1 MRGDDAMR
9 EPSDRPVSIRDVAR
23 AAGVSTATVSNV
35 YNDKSEMTPAT
46 RERVLEVG
54 ARLGYRPS
62 AIGRALRSGRSRVL
76 GIVVGF
82 GDSVVWQ
89 ETYMP
94 YYRDVIAGAALEAV
108 GHGYSIAAAPAAAD
122 GRIDTNLPLDGVILV
137 DPVPPDPIVEYCARQ
152 GIAVVTDGGYP
163 RPEETASPLRSVRV
177 NLQDGLPALFEGM
190 RPPGGAGLRP
200 ALFVG
205 PRLDSYSSDTIAVY
219 DAWCSA
225 QSVSPLVWALRPGE
239 DPVAGAARLFTEKGG
254 LFDAVH
260 SLNETYSNALLAVA
274 RDRAVRI
281 PDELQLSVVG
291 RAGASGAD
299 LRVNYLDV
307 DPVHTGAVCVR
318 TLIALLEAGDPD
330 AVDDVVLDACVLPGG
345 RHR

>member
-1 MRGDDAMR
+1 MAEQR
-9 EPSDRPVSIRDVAR
+9 DRPVSIRDVAR
-23 AAGVSTATVSNV
+23 VAGVSTATVSNV
-35 YNDKSEMTPAT
+35 YNNKSEMAAAT

-54 ARLGYRPS
+54 SRLGYRPS

-82 GDSVVWQ
+82 GDSAVWQ

-108 GHGYSIAAAPAAAD
+108 GHGYSIAAAPATAD

-137 DPVPPDPIVEYCARQ
+137 DPVPPDPIVEYCNRR

-163 RPEETASPLRSVRV
+163 RPEGTTSALRSVRV
-177 NLQDGLPALFEGM
+177 NLQEGLADLFGD
-190 RPPGGAGLRP
+190 LRSHNSHDLSP

-205 PRLDSYSSDTIAVY
+205 PRLDSYSSDTIRVY
-219 DAWCSA
+219 EAWCSA
-225 QSVSPLVWALRPGE
+225 QRVEPLVWALQPGQ
-239 DPVAGAARLFTEKGG
+239 DPVDGAARLFGEEGG
-254 LFDAVH
+254 RFNAVH
-260 SLNETYSNALLAVA
+260 SLNETYSNALLAVT
-274 RDRAVRI
+274 RDRGIRI

-299 LRVNYLDV
+299 PRVSYLDV
-307 DPVHTGAVCVR
+307 DPVNTGAVCVR
-318 TLIALLEAGDPD
+318 TLIALLEAGDVE
-330 AVDDVVLDACVLPGG
+330 AVHDVVLDARVVPGG
-345 RHR
+345 RPR

>member
-1 MRGDDAMR
+1 MR
-9 EPSDRPVSIRDVAR
+9 EQSERPVSIRDVAR

-35 YNDKSEMTPAT
+35 YNNKSEMAAAT
-46 RERVLEVG
+46 RDRVLEVG

-82 GDSVVWQ
+82 GDTAVWR

-108 GHGYSIAAAPAAAD
+108 GHGYSIAAAPATAD

-137 DPVPPDPIVEYCARQ
+137 DPVPPDPIVEYCNRH

-163 RPEETASPLRSVRV
+163 RPGGTVAPLRSVRV
-177 NLQDGLPALFEGM
+177 NLQSGLPDLLESM
-190 RPPGGAGLRP
+190 RPDGPDRLRP

-205 PRLDSYSSDTIAVY
+205 PRLDSYSSDTIEVY
-219 DAWCSA
+219 DAWCA
-225 QSVSPLVWALRPGE
+225 AEPVPPLVWGLRPGE
-239 DPVAGAARLFTEKGG
+239 DPVMGADRLFRERGEE
-254 LFDAVH
+254 FNAVH
-260 SLNETYSNALLAVA
+260 CLNETYSNAVLAVA
-274 RDRAVRI
+274 RDRGLRI
-281 PDELQLSVVG
+281 PGQLRLSVVG

-299 LRVNYLDV
+299 PGVGYLDV
-307 DPVHTGAVCVR
+307 DPVNTGAVCVR

-330 AVDDVVLDACVLPGG
+330 AVDDVVLDARVLAGG
-345 RHR
+345 RPR

>member
-1 MRGDDAMR
+1 MG
-9 EPSDRPVSIRDVAR
+9 EQPDRPASIRDVAR

-35 YNDKSEMTPAT
+35 YNNKSEMAAAT

-82 GDSVVWQ
+82 GDSAVWQ

-108 GHGYSIAAAPAAAD
+108 GHGYSIVAAPAHAD
-122 GRIDTNLPLDGVILV
+122 GRIDTHLPLDGVILV
-137 DPVPPDPIVEYCARQ
+137 DPVPPDPIVDYCARH

-163 RPEETASPLRSVRV
+163 PYEAETVRLRSVRV
-177 NLQDGLPALFEGM
+177 NLQQGLPALLDLM
-190 RPPGGAGLRP
+190 RSRSAQPLSP

-205 PRLDSYSSDTIAVY
+205 PRLDSYSTDTIEVY
-219 DAWCSA
+219 QAWCASRGA
-225 QSVSPLVWALRPGE
+225 TPLVWALQSGE
-239 DPVAGAARLFTEKGG
+239 DPLDAAARLFRDHGSD
-254 LFDAVH
+254 LDAIH
-260 SLNETYSNALLAVA
+260 SLNETYSNAVLSAA
-274 RDRAVRI
+274 RDLGLAI
-281 PDELQLSVVG
+281 PAELQLSVVG
-291 RAGASGAD
+291 RASASSAD
-299 LRVNYLDV
+299 PRVNYLDV

-318 TLIALLEAGDPD
+318 TLIALLEAGD
-330 AVDDVVLDACVLPGG
+330 AVSHEDVVLDARVLPGG
-345 RHR
+345 SLGH